1 LHGSLF
7 QALPVWQSFHHPI
20 ADWRHNKSSCMT
32 ITTIDCHYLDRPE
45 FAAAY
50 LLVDGDEAAFIDNNT
65 HHALPRL
72 LAALAGTGLAAEQV
86 RYLIITHVHLDHA
99 GGTSALAQACPQ
111 ATVLAHPRAA
121 RHVID
126 PDKLIASAKSVYGE
140 DEFRRLYGEI
150 EPVDKDRVQSI
161 EDGEKVTLG
170 QRELEFLHTR
180 GHANHHFCIADAASG
195 SVFTGDAFGLIYPAL
210 QRQGCFAFPSTSP
223 TDFDGELARAS
234 IRRIT
239 GLSPERVYPTHYGE
253 VVAVDAAAAQLI
265 RHLEY
270 AERLMLEAEV
280 SDTADEALQSYIE
293 PRLRSYFNG
302 LLDGHGS
309 LSSEPATWNLL
320 ALDIELNAQGL
331 AFVAAKRRRKARED
345 GA

>member
-1 LHGSLF
+1 
-7 QALPVWQSFHHPI
+7 
-20 ADWRHNKSSCMT
+20 
-32 ITTIDCHYLDRPE
+32 
-45 FAAAY
+45 
-50 LLVDGDEAAFIDNNT
+50 
-65 HHALPRL
+65 
-72 LAALAGTGLAAEQV
+72 
-86 RYLIITHVHLDHA
+86 
-99 GGTSALAQACPQ
+99 
-111 ATVLAHPRAA
+111 
-121 RHVID
+121 
-126 PDKLIASAKSVYGE
+126 
-140 DEFRRLYGEI
+140 
-150 EPVDKDRVQSI
+150 
-161 EDGEKVTLG
+161 
-170 QRELEFLHTR
+170 
-180 GHANHHFCIADAASG
+180 
-195 SVFTGDAFGLIYPAL
+195 
-210 QRQGCFAFPSTSP
+210 
-223 TDFDGELARAS
+223 
-234 IRRIT
+234 
-239 GLSPERVYPTHYGE
+239 